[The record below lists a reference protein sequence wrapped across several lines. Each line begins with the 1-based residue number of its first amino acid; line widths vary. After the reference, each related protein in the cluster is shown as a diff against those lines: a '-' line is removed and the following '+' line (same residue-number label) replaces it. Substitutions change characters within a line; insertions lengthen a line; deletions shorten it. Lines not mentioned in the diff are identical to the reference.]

1 MRSIVLGLAL
11 LASVAACETSTD
23 PFFGFGATGVTAG
36 QVTGNWTFTLHPAA
50 GCPAGSLPDG
60 QVLTA
65 HLDVVA
71 AGTVTSSTS
80 TWQTAGAAGSVSGSI
95 DLSSGV
101 TTTLALTATTGGA
114 MELAGT
120 FTSTGS
126 FSGTLGDPRAGSLPV
141 VFSVCN
147 YTTTATKTG

>member
-36 QVTGNWTFTLHPAA
+36 QVTGNWTFTLHPAS

-60 QVLTA
+60 QALTA
-65 HLDVVA
+65 HLDVLA
-71 AGTVTSSTS
+71 DGTVTGGTS
-80 TWQTAGAAGSVSGSI
+80 TWQTAGSAGSVSGSI
-95 DLSSGV
+95 NLSSGA
-101 TTTLALTATTGGA
+101 TTTLALTATTGSA

-120 FTSTGS
+120 FASAGS
-126 FSGTLGDPRAGSLPV
+126 FSGTVGDPRAGSFPV
-141 VFSVCN
+141 FTACN

>member
-1 MRSIVLGLAL
+1 VRSIVLGLAL

-36 QVTGNWTFTLHPAA
+36 QVTGNWTFTLHPTS
-50 GCPAGSLPDG
+50 GCATGSLPDG

-65 HLDVVA
+65 HLDVIA
-71 AGTVTSSTS
+71 DGTVTSGTS
-80 TWQTAGAAGSVSGSI
+80 TWQTSSAAGSVSGSI
-95 DLSSGV
+95 NLSSGV
-101 TTTLALTATTGGA
+101 TTTVALTATTGSA

-120 FTSTGS
+120 FTATGS
-126 FSGTLGDPRAGSLPV
+126 FSGTLGDPRAGSFPV
-141 VFSVCN
+141 FPACN

>member
-1 MRSIVLGLAL
+1 VRPTLFYLGLVL
-11 LASVAACETSTD
+11 SVAACETSTD

-36 QVTGNWTFTLHPAA
+36 QVTGNWTFTLHPTS
-50 GCPAGSLPDG
+50 GCATGSLPDG

-65 HLDVVA
+65 HMDVLSD
-71 AGTVTSSTS
+71 GTVTSGTS
-80 TWQTAGAAGSVSGSI
+80 TWQTSSAAGSVSGSI

-101 TTTLALTATTGGA
+101 TTTLALTATTGSA

-120 FTSTGS
+120 FTATGS
-126 FSGTLGDPRAGSLPV
+126 FSGTLGDPRAGSFPV
-141 VFSVCN
+141 FPACN

>member
-1 MRSIVLGLAL
+1 VRSIVLGLAL

-36 QVTGNWTFTLHPAA
+36 QVTGNWSFILHPAS
-50 GCPAGSLPDG
+50 GCATGSLPDG

-65 HLDVVA
+65 HLDVLSD
-71 AGTVTSSTS
+71 GTVTSGTS
-80 TWQTAGAAGSVSGSI
+80 TWQTANAAGSVSGSI
-95 DLSSGV
+95 NLTSGV
-101 TTTLALTATTGGA
+101 TTTVALTATNGSA

-126 FSGTLGDPRAGSLPV
+126 FSGTVGDPRSGSLPV
-141 VFSVCN
+141 FSVCS